1 MTKRG
6 VVSLLTGLALV
17 AAAGV
22 SSAAVEASGTST
34 DWMQSSREG
43 PSHNRH
49 KWWKDER
56 FKAELGLTV
65 QQAQEV
71 EQIFEATLPRLRLGK
86 QQLDQLEADLS
97 KMIRERT
104 ADEPSVALQIE
115 RVEAARAEL
124 NKTRTLM
131 HYRMYRVLSH
141 EQNAKLRVMNERERP
156 DRKENHQ

>member
-1 MTKRG
+1 MTKRA
-6 VVSLLTGLALV
+6 VVSLLTGLVLI
-17 AAAGV
+17 AAANFRNATV
-22 SSAAVEASGTST
+22 EAAVSST
-34 DWMQSSREG
+34 DWTQPAREG
-43 PSHNRH
+43 PSHSRH

-65 QQAQEV
+65 QQVQEV
-71 EQIFEATLPRLRLGK
+71 EQIFESTLPRLRLGK

-97 KMIRERT
+97 RMIRERT
-104 ADEPSVALQIE
+104 ADEGAVALQIE
-115 RVEAARAEL
+115 RVEAARADL

-141 EQNAKLRVMNERERP
+141 EQNAKLRAMNERDRP